1 MCSVA
6 ASVQTLLH
14 GFSESKD
21 AFSHAKQASI
31 ASTLLPRSPGLFA
44 VALNVLASAYEFH
57 ILQPEQQVCLCVCV

>member
-1 MCSVA
+1 M
-6 ASVQTLLH
+6 
-14 GFSESKD
+14 
-21 AFSHAKQASI
+21 